1 MVSVA
6 FSYVSLYRWFSERER
21 TAVVRRQLY
30 DRLSDSAAKGEST
43 LASASAE
50 ARKHVLAQEEMTQA
64 EKVQGHIFRAADTD
78 PYRNK
83 IRESVAREAQG
94 VGEAYREGSETGVR
108 YSAFERHS
116 RLARESQ
123 QTIDRSRAAI
133 ANWRSSTKTDE
144 PADTQLRTFHA
155 AFDSVPW
162 SEVIDT
168 LDPGARRSRRSNFGR
183 AGGAAAGLRGWIS
196 AICHQVNSNVC

>member
-123 QTIDRSRAAI
+123 QMIDGSRAAI

-162 SEVIDT
+162 SEATDT
-168 LDPGARRSRRSNFGR
+168 LDPGARRIRRSDFGWT
-183 AGGAAAGLRGWIS
+183 GGSSAGLRGRTGVY
-196 AICHQVNSNVC
+196 A